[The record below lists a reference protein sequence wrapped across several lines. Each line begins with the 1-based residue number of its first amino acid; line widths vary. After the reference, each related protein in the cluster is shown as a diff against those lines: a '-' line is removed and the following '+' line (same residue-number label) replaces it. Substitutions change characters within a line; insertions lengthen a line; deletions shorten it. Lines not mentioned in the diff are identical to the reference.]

1 MNYRDTLVTCQECGK
16 QFIFTVE
23 KQRRM
28 DEKGLDVTPPD
39 TCEGC
44 TQRVSYGGK
53 LHGRI
58 RWFDLTKG
66 YGFIADDGGKELF
79 FHRTGVVLTEEGS
92 LPPLEE
98 GQEVLFEVQET
109 PKGPQAVHV
118 TPYSG

>member
-1 MNYRDTLVTCQECGK
+1 MNYRDTLVTCKECGK
-16 QFIFTVE
+16 RFIFTVE

-39 TCEGC
+39 TCESC
-44 TQRVSYGGK
+44 TQRVEYGGS

-58 RWFDLTKG
+58 RWFDPGKG

-79 FHRTGVVLTEEGS
+79 FHRTSVVLTEEGS

-109 PKGPQAVHV
+109 PKGPQAVRV
-118 TPYSG
+118 SPYSG

>member
-1 MNYRDTLVTCQECGK
+1 MS
-16 QFIFTVE
+16 
-23 KQRRM
+23 
-28 DEKGLDVTPPD
+28 EKGLDVTPPD

-66 YGFIADDGGKELF
+66 YGFITDDAGKELF
-79 FHRTGVVLTEEGS
+79 FHRTGVVLTGEGS

-98 GQEVLFEVQET
+98 GEEVLFEVQET
-109 PKGPQAVHV
+109 PKGPQAVQVSPHF
-118 TPYSG
+118 G